1 MTQSP
6 SRHDLLK
13 KIELL
18 EKEAAARIAAMIAL
32 ENDIEKYQALVENA
46 RELIHSVRP
55 DGSFLYVNQSWKNA
69 LGYSDEELKGLKL
82 MDIVDPGCR
91 TNCHSIFQQLIDGS
105 NIDRNETVFVAR
117 DGRKIVV
124 EGQCTT
130 HFQDGKAVSMTGF
143 FRDISERSRNEA
155 ALRESEMRY
164 RTLFENAHDLIQL
177 IRPDGKLL
185 FVNDSWRRTFGYS
198 EEEIADLSIFDIIS
212 PDCQEHCQSTFGK
225 VISEEKTHYINTVF
239 ADKNGKKIII
249 EGNAICKFENGK
261 PLYTQCI
268 FRDITEKKKMEE
280 ELIKAQKLESVG
292 VFAGGIAHDF
302 NNLLQAI
309 IGNISLAKMYTNPQD
324 KAYERLEK
332 TEKASMLAKNLTQQL
347 LTFSKGGEPI
357 KTIVD
362 LREILEE
369 AVSFSLR
376 GSNIKCRFQL
386 AKDLL
391 PVEVDQGQLGQVAQ
405 NLAINAGQAMPE
417 GGVLTIK
424 AKNVTITASALTPL
438 PMGKYV
444 KITFTDQGGGI
455 SKEHLTKI
463 FDPYFSSKDTGSGL
477 GLAITYSI
485 INNHGGLITADSAP
499 GQGATFTIHLPAARQ
514 TALEPKKIA
523 APPTAPKGRFLL
535 LDDEE
540 IVRDVLREML
550 VVLGCEAD
558 EATDGREC
566 IALYK
571 KALKEGRPY
580 HGVIMDLTI
589 PGGMGGQETLVKL
602 HQLDPQVKA
611 IVSSGY
617 ANDPIMANYQE
628 YGFCGV
634 VPKPY
639 KVEDLGKALSTL
651 FALG

>member
-1 MTQSP
+1 
-6 SRHDLLK
+6 
-13 KIELL
+13 
-18 EKEAAARIAAMIAL
+18 
-32 ENDIEKYQALVENA
+32 
-46 RELIHSVRP
+46 
-55 DGSFLYVNQSWKNA
+55 
-69 LGYSDEELKGLKL
+69 
-82 MDIVDPGCR
+82 
-91 TNCHSIFQQLIDGS
+91 
-105 NIDRNETVFVAR
+105 
-117 DGRKIVV
+117 
-124 EGQCTT
+124 
-130 HFQDGKAVSMTGF
+130 
-143 FRDISERSRNEA
+143 
-155 ALRESEMRY
+155 
-164 RTLFENAHDLIQL
+164 
-177 IRPDGKLL
+177 
-185 FVNDSWRRTFGYS
+185 
-198 EEEIADLSIFDIIS
+198 
-212 PDCQEHCQSTFGK
+212 
-225 VISEEKTHYINTVF
+225 
-239 ADKNGKKIII
+239 
-249 EGNAICKFENGK
+249 
-261 PLYTQCI
+261 
-268 FRDITEKKKMEE
+268 MEQ